1 MPVKIFEKFY
11 NESFRKYGPTEKGV
25 RWGNKKNAVLR
36 YKNLSKIFDYLNL
49 KRKKYDILDVG
60 CGYGRMLDFIDKRK
74 IKKYTGID
82 LSQSMVDYCNKKK
95 NKKNYFF
102 FKKDLNIYKKKHD
115 VCIVNGI
122 FTTKATLTNKEMEDF
137 FLKSIN
143 RLFKISRFGFCFN
156 LMSQNVDYKSKIL
169 FYPNIDFVYSTI
181 NKLSNKKFIIDNS
194 YGLFEYSVFIKK

>member
-82 LSQSMVDYCNKKK
+82 
-95 NKKNYFF
+95 
-102 FKKDLNIYKKKHD
+102 
-115 VCIVNGI
+115 
-122 FTTKATLTNKEMEDF
+122 
-137 FLKSIN
+137 
-143 RLFKISRFGFCFN
+143 
-156 LMSQNVDYKSKIL
+156 
-169 FYPNIDFVYSTI
+169 
-181 NKLSNKKFIIDNS
+181 
-194 YGLFEYSVFIKK
+194 